1 MTKGVL
7 NGHTNGHFIE
17 AAHGVGARQS
27 ASNQNSRAGAF
38 TDIFEA
44 HRLENISDANRFEL
58 VSGLLEDIAEVRRAE
73 ANNEVF
79 IIKAKDEAT
88 FKLAKK
94 LVAAFFEE
102 YRDVKQDKDIKKKHY
117 LDELSKRIKK
127 LRKAEGLNSRYE
139 IDIPGFLR
147 GVVPQPRKALSP
159 GQTPY
164 IDALADK
171 GVNVVV
177 TLGNFGSGKTFL
189 TVAQALE
196 DIIAGRKSKLVATR
210 KESGVHKKI
219 GAVPGSQHDKT
230 KRDNHAIF
238 EKIVEVFKIWGLSEK
253 DAIEKTELLIKPSK
267 GLLPGQEIVEIVLPD
282 QLEGRTIHNATIIL
296 DEAHGVTTAM
306 MRGILGR
313 LGDNSR
319 LVIMGDFR
327 QINNK
332 QLRQTDYNEDDGCG
346 LAYAVALLAKSPNLD
361 KIAMIVNMGPED
373 VHRSA
378 ATREIAI
385 AMDAYAEEHNLFPV
399 WQPKIDEAL
408 RGYLATKAKQHVN
421 GANGYA
427 KPHLPLAAAKGQ
439 RGQQQRRDVG

>member
-1 MTKGVL
+1 MTKGAL
-7 NGHTNGHFIE
+7 NGQGNGQFGE

-44 HRLENISDANRFEL
+44 HRLENISDANRYEL
-58 VSGLLEDIAEVRRAE
+58 VSGLLEDIAEVNRAE
-73 ANNEVF
+73 SSQEAF
-79 IIKAKDEAT
+79 IIKAKNDAD
-88 FKLAKK
+88 FNLAKK
-94 LVAAFFEE
+94 LIAAFFEA
-102 YRDVKQDKDIKKKHY
+102 YREVKQDKDTKKKHY
-117 LDELSKRIKK
+117 PDELAKRIKK
-127 LRKAEGLNSRYE
+127 MRKAEGLNSRYE
-139 IDIPGFLR
+139 IEIPGFLR
-147 GVVPQPRKALSP
+147 GIVSQPRVALSP

-164 IDALADK
+164 IDALADT
-171 GVNVVV
+171 GVNFVV

-196 DIIAGRKSKLVATR
+196 DIIAGRKSKIVATR

-219 GAVPGSQHDKT
+219 GAVPGTQHDKT

-253 DAIEKTELLIKPSK
+253 EAIEKTELLIKPSK
-267 GLLPGQEIVEIVLPD
+267 GLLPGQEVVEIVLPD

-306 MRGILGR
+306 IRGLMGR

-332 QLRQTDYNEDDGCG
+332 QLRETDYNADDGCG
-346 LAYAVALLAKSPNLD
+346 LAYAVALIAESRDLD
-361 KIAMIVNMGPED
+361 KIALIVNMGPED
-373 VHRSA
+373 VHRSE
-378 ATREIAI
+378 ATRKIAI
-385 AMDAYAEEHNLFPV
+385 AMDAYAQRHNLLPV
-399 WQPKIDEAL
+399 WQPKIDAAL
-408 RGYLATKAKQHVN
+408 KGYHATKAKHPNAGMN
-421 GANGYA
+421 GHS
-427 KPHLPLAAAKGQ
+427 KPTPPLAGKGQ
-439 RGQQQRRDVG
+439 RAPQQRRDVS

>member
-1 MTKGVL
+1 MPKTHL
-7 NGHTNGHFIE
+7 NGDTNGHFID
-17 AAHGVGARQS
+17 AAQNVGARQP
-27 ASNQNSRAGAF
+27 ASNQNSRAGSF

-44 HRLENISDANRFEL
+44 HRLENISDANRFQL
-58 VSGLLEDIAEVRRAE
+58 VSGLLEDIAEVKRAE
-73 ANNEVF
+73 SSQEAF
-79 IIKAKDEAT
+79 IIKAKDESG

-94 LVAAFFEE
+94 LIASFFEA
-102 YRDVKQDKDIKKKHY
+102 YREVKQNKDIKKKHY
-117 LDELSKRIKK
+117 PDELSRRIKK
-127 LRKAEGLNSRYE
+127 LRQAEGLNSRYE
-139 IDIPGFLR
+139 IEIPGFLR
-147 GVVPQPRKALSP
+147 GIIPQQRLPLSP
-159 GQTPY
+159 GQAPY
-164 IDALADK
+164 IDALSDT

-253 DAIEKTELLIKPSK
+253 EAIEKTELLIKPSK

-313 LGDNSR
+313 HGDNSR

-332 QLRQTDYNEDDGCG
+332 QLRETDYNADDGCG
-346 LAYAVALLAKSPNLD
+346 LAYAVAFLAES
-361 KIAMIVNMGPED
+361 
-373 VHRSA
+373 R
-378 ATREIAI
+378 
-385 AMDAYAEEHNLFPV
+385 
-399 WQPKIDEAL
+399 
-408 RGYLATKAKQHVN
+408 
-421 GANGYA
+421 
-427 KPHLPLAAAKGQ
+427 
-439 RGQQQRRDVG
+439 